1 MAHHD
6 PCPVWAGY
14 LLASPLRKLTVN
26 PNSLLRLYV
35 AEGMTILEPGPA
47 MGFFTLELA
56 RLAGPTGRVVA
67 VDVQQQMLDRLRRRA
82 GRVGLAARI
91 DARLADHDR
100 MNIEDLSGTVDFALV
115 FACVHEM
122 PSADAFF
129 REAFTALRKGARM
142 LFAEPTQVEDAEFQ
156 DEVSKARKAGFR
168 VETPLAIRG
177 SRAVLLA
184 K

>member
-14 LLASPLRKLTVN
+14 LLASPFRKLMVN
-26 PNSLLRLYV
+26 PGTLLRPYV

-82 GRVGLAARI
+82 ARVGLAARI

-100 MNIEDLSGTVDFALV
+100 MQIGDLNGTVDFALV

-122 PSADAFF
+122 PSADVFF
-129 REAFTALRKGARM
+129 REALTALRKGARM
-142 LFAEPTQVEDAEFQ
+142 LFAEPTQVEDVEFQ

-184 K
+184 R